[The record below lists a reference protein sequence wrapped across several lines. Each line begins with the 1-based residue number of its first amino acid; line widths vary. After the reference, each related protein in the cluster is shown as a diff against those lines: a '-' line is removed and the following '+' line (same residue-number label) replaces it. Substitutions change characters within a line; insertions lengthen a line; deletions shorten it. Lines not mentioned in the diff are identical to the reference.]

1 MGENS
6 AQTVREIEE
15 VRDRLDGEIR
25 ELEERLPPVH
35 VTKKIAAAALTGT
48 TGTVTFWA
56 IKRVRQRRRKKKEPE
71 TVRAVVQVLPDRL
84 GRQVSDMVEDGSW
97 KRPAAY
103 AAGAWALMKIAE
115 VRQLRKMNRMLAS
128 RA

>member
-6 AQTVREIEE
+6 AQTVREIEQ

-25 ELEERLPPVH
+25 ELEDRLPAAH
-35 VTKKIAAAALTGT
+35 VTKRIAAAMLTGT

-56 IKRVRQRRRKKKEPE
+56 IRRVKQRRRRKKEPQA
-71 TVRAVVQVLPDRL
+71 VRAVVQVLPDRVAK
-84 GRQVSDMVEDGSW
+84 QMSEMVEDGSW

-103 AAGAWALMKIAE
+103 AAGAWAVMKLAE

>member
-6 AQTVREIEE
+6 AQTVKEIEQ
-15 VRDRLDGEIR
+15 VRTRLDGEIR
-25 ELEERLPPVH
+25 ELEDRLPPVH
-35 VTKKIAAAALTGT
+35 VTKKVAAFALTGT
-48 TGTVTFWA
+48 TGTMTFWA
-56 IKRVRQRRRKKKEPE
+56 IRKMRDRRRKKKEPDA
-71 TVRAVVQVLPDRL
+71 VRAVVQVLPDRF
-84 GRQVSDMVEDGSW
+84 GQQMTEMFEDGTW

-103 AAGAWALMKIAE
+103 AAGAWAIIKFAE

>member
-6 AQTVREIEE
+6 AQTVKEIEQ

-35 VTKKIAAAALTGT
+35 VTKRIAAVAFTGT
-48 TGTVTFWA
+48 TGMVTLWA
-56 IKRVRQRRRKKKEPE
+56 IKRMRNRRRKKKEPE
-71 TVRAVVQVLPDRL
+71 SMRAVVQVLPDGI
-84 GRQVSDMVEDGSW
+84 GRQVSDMLEDGTW

-103 AAGAWALMKIAE
+103 AAGAWALIKFTE
-115 VRQLRKMNRMLAS
+115 VRQLRRMNRMLAS